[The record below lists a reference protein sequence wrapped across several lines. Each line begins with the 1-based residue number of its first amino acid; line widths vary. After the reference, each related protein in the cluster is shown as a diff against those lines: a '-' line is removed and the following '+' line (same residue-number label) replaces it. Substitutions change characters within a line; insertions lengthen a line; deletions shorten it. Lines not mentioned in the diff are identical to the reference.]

1 MNIRNIHIRGK
12 GILLFLLLM
21 ICAAYIAGLFVDVT
35 RDGSKYASVA
45 REIYENGNF
54 LNPTIHGDPYYQK
67 PPFLFWISAL
77 SFKLF
82 GVSNFAFKLPV
93 LLLSILGLYLVYK
106 LGETLYN
113 RPAGRIAAVL
123 LGTSQIYFLYN
134 MDIHTD
140 TVLQV
145 FVTLSLYFFYRY
157 LSTDRFIFLLAGFL
171 GIGLA
176 MLTKGPVGAVV
187 PAFAVFGYLVS
198 GREWRRIA
206 DPRWFIGILLTL
218 LFLMPYLVSLYH
230 RFGKEGIEFYFW
242 TNNIGRLKGDY
253 TSADREPLFYL
264 YNLLLFFAPWMLMA
278 FVSFFYGFRALAHG
292 KFKPQDGFVFSGI
305 WFFFLII
312 SLSKGKLPNYMFVV
326 MPLIS
331 VLTAK
336 YVFIALHAKGKRL
349 LKIFL
354 PLQSMVAF
362 LTGLLLIAL
371 VTWFFPLK
379 YFWQWIFLLGSAGAA
394 LYPCLCKSQ
403 AWMKLL
409 IPSLALMGGFNF
421 FLNQHAAS
429 LIFADQASVKAA
441 KIFNSR
447 AEKEEGLYNYNY
459 VSHELFFY
467 GKTPV
472 KQLVNDLQLFELM
485 KRPGNW
491 VLTTGEVV
499 RRMPPDEFPPPEI
512 IPLKHV
518 WINKLTFGYLNP
530 GTRDQN
536 YDTLYLLHSQSGGK
550 P

>member
-1 MNIRNIHIRGK
+1 MNIRNILDWKR
-12 GILLFLLLM
+12 GILLILFLM
-21 ICAAYIAGLFVDVT
+21 ICAAYITGLFVDVT

-67 PPFLFWISAL
+67 PPFLFWISAM

-82 GVSNFAFKLPV
+82 GISNFAFKLPV
-93 LLLSILGLYLVYK
+93 LLLSFFGLFLVYK

-113 RPAGRIAAVL
+113 RSIGKIAVVL

-145 FVTLSLYFFYRY
+145 LVTFSLYFLYRH
-157 LSTDRFIFLLAGFL
+157 LSTNRFIFLLAGFF

-187 PAFAVFGYLVS
+187 PAFAVFGYLAS

-206 DPRWFIGILLTL
+206 DPRWYAGILLSLVIL
-218 LFLMPYLVSLYH
+218 LPYLVSLY
-230 RFGKEGIEFYFW
+230 RQFGKEGIEFFFW

-253 TSADREPLFYL
+253 TTADRDYLFYL
-264 YNLLLFFAPWMLMA
+264 FNLLLLFAPWMLLA
-278 FVSFFYGFRALAHG
+278 FVSFFYGFKALARG
-292 KFKPQDGFVFSGI
+292 KFKPRDGFVFSGI
-305 WFFFLII
+305 WIFFLII
-312 SLSKGKLPNYMFVV
+312 SLSKGKLPNYMFIAI
-326 MPLIS
+326 PLIS
-331 VLTAK
+331 ILTAK
-336 YVFIALHAKGKRL
+336 YVFIALHAKKKKL
-349 LKIFL
+349 LNFFL
-354 PLQSMVAF
+354 PLQSVVAF
-362 LTGLLLIAL
+362 LTGLLLLTL

-379 YFWQWIFLLGSAGAA
+379 HPWQWIFLAGSIGVA

-409 IPSLALMGGFNF
+409 IPSLAMAGCFNF

-429 LIFADQASVKAA
+429 RIFADQASVKAA
-441 KIFNSR
+441 AIFNNR
-447 AEKEEGLYNYNY
+447 AEKGDELHNYNY

-467 GKTPV
+467 GKTPA
-472 KQLVNDLQLFELM
+472 KQLINDLQLFELM

-499 RRMPPDEFPPPEI
+499 HRMPPDEFPPPEI
-512 IPLKHV
+512 IPLRHV

-530 GTRDQN
+530 KTRNQN
-536 YDTLYLLHSQSGGK
+536 YDTLYLLHSQSGNN